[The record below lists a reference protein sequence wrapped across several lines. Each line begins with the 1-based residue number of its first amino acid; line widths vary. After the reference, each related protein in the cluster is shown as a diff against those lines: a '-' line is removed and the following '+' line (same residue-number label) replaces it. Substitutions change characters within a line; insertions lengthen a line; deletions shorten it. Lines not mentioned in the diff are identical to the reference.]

1 MPVSFPFFFLIFFFF
16 FILLK
21 LAINDASNQS
31 TWNNHRLRPW
41 IDFNPTSNTQ
51 QRKVKWL
58 KLTDQV
64 DATAAVTVHR
74 TAEFLCTRWELSI
87 SDGFC
92 RRFAWKPLKNSSWK
106 NTQRGILVVFLLI
119 ELSLLIISKR
129 HQRYWLLWRPF
140 QPEISLFFRPFN
152 SFQRVPTHLFAA

>member
-1 MPVSFPFFFLIFFFF
+1 MKGTLGLRALSTPLFWWKPFY
-16 FILLK
+16 
-21 LAINDASNQS
+21 DASNQS
-31 TWNNHRLRPW
+31 TWNNHRLRPG

-51 QRKVKWL
+51 QRIVKWL
-58 KLTDQV
+58 KQTDQV

-106 NTQRGILVVFLLI
+106 NTQRRILVAILLI
-119 ELSLLIISKR
+119 ELSQLIISKR
-129 HQRYWLLWRPF
+129 RQRYRLLWRPF
-140 QPEISLFFRPFN
+140 NPQIRLVGCPSWWILTCSN
-152 SFQRVPTHLFAA
+152 